1 MRGVSMTALIISQN
15 FFRNFTFEIID
26 YFKCCSNRLSR
37 PQLNQMLEFSLNRPT
52 TNINLNSIAVISRIV
67 RGFITPILRPP
78 WAVKVADANCA
89 DSCAHCKFWPNELP
103 RLLHSFQG
111 ISVYVRDAA
120 SHKHRL
126 LQTWTIWYWIL
137 PFYPLQFGIPITF
150 GKMQFRLTRVKSSW
164 CKDWA
169 NFINLLG

>member
-1 MRGVSMTALIISQN
+1 MTALIISQN

-67 RGFITPILRPP
+67 RGFITPILCFVPRHKKYPYFTSRVHVEVLKNTPEASSEKYAMRPPSVPDSPP

-89 DSCAHCKFWPNELP
+89 DSCAHCKF
-103 RLLHSFQG
+103 
-111 ISVYVRDAA
+111 
-120 SHKHRL
+120 
-126 LQTWTIWYWIL
+126 
-137 PFYPLQFGIPITF
+137 
-150 GKMQFRLTRVKSSW
+150 
-164 CKDWA
+164 
-169 NFINLLG
+169 